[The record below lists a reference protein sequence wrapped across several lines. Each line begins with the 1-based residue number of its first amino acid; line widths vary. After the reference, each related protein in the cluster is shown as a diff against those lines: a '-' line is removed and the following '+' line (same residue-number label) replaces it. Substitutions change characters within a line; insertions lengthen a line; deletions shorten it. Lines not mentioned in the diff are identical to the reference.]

1 MLIII
6 YIIIKL
12 LLQTNSG
19 NLMLIDNRKYKVKA
33 ATDSFDMN
41 SEVLSF
47 IDDNLKYKVFINQSL
62 K

>member
-1 MLIII
+1 
-6 YIIIKL
+6 
-12 LLQTNSG
+12 
-19 NLMLIDNRKYKVKA
+19 MLIDNRKYKVKA